1 DPTATAEAEIA
12 PYLKVA
18 PGAVG
23 AAKAL
28 ARALGPRIDDAVIDD
43 TIRRLADTWE
53 QPEAAAGIAA
63 FLDKRPAAWTHDG

>member
-1 DPTATAEAEIA
+1 MFDANEARDLDIVAKVVTSEDLAAAAEAEAA

-28 ARALGPRIDDAVIDD
+28 ARA
-43 TIRRLADTWE
+43 RRWH
-53 QPEAAAGIAA
+53 
-63 FLDKRPAAWTHDG
+63 R